1 MKKSLEI
8 IKAKYLHDHVIRVT
22 FNNNETFEVDFSIM
36 IQRDKLSIYEPLKEL
51 KFFKTFHVNYTLC
64 WGADIDV
71 APEYVYFLAHEREP
85 EYQPLFK
92 KWGYIA
98 A

>member
-8 IKAKYLHDHVIRVT
+8 IKAHYLHDHVIRVT
-22 FNNNETFEVDFSIM
+22 FNNKEEFDVDFSKM
-36 IQRDKLSIYEPLKEL
+36 VGRDKIDIYAPLKVI
-51 KFFKTFHVNYTLC
+51 KFFKNFHVDYTLC
-64 WGADIDV
+64 WGNDIDV
-71 APEYVYFLAHEREP
+71 APEYVYFLAHESDL